1 VSGVLWVLFAVVLG
15 CLAVYRLSDLK
26 AMQPRWAAGLL
37 VAGAGIAV
45 GIGLTS
51 VLFFVSRQALPGV
64 PGLPMWIEIAGLV
77 WVCYEVFRTRQAAA
91 GSAAMPP
98 FPYYLPLAAALI
110 VALVMVTSIMN
121 IAWDSIPEG
130 NWDAWSIW
138 NLRARFLAAGGDLA
152 PRAWSPMIGSTHPEY
167 PLLTSA
173 FVARCWAYGRTVLNA
188 DANAVPIAVS
198 YLFFLAVLA
207 LATGGVAVLR
217 SRSLGLLLGLSILAS
232 PLVLMEVPAQYA
244 DVPLACYFMGAL
256 LFWLLDRPVLAGA
269 FAGFAAWTKDE
280 GLLFLAVFLLGSAIF
295 KRGQVPRLIAGV
307 LPAGVLTLVFK
318 AALATGTSSL
328 MSSSAP
334 GLLHRLADAGRYWQV
349 TGAFAGAF
357 LGMMVD
363 WYHPVLPVLILA
375 VALRF
380 DRRYQR
386 DALFTGG
393 ICVLMLLGYFGI
405 YIITSNDLTWQL
417 QTSLNRLF
425 VQIWPS
431 LLLAAFA
438 GLRAPESMAT
448 LEAAAP
454 GKARRKA
461 RA

>member
-1 VSGVLWVLFAVVLG
+1 MTGVLWALFAVVLG
-15 CLAVYRLSDLK
+15 CLAVYRWSDLK
-26 AMQPRWAAGLL
+26 TVQPRWAAGLL
-37 VAGAGIAV
+37 VLGAGIAM

-51 VLFFVSRQALPGV
+51 CLFFVSRLALPGV
-64 PGLPMWIEIAGLV
+64 PGVPMWIEMAGLV
-77 WVCYEVFRTRQAAA
+77 WVCYEVFRMRRAAA
-91 GSAAMPP
+91 GSATMPR
-98 FPYYLPLAAALI
+98 FPYNFPLAAALI
-110 VALVMVTSIMN
+110 VALVLVTSVMN
-121 IAWDSIPEG
+121 VVWDSIPQG

-138 NLRARFLAAGGDLA
+138 NLRARFLAAGGGLGQ
-152 PRAWSPMIGSTHPEY
+152 RAWSPMAGSTHPEY

-173 FVARCWAYGRTVLNA
+173 FVARCWAYGRTVLNG
-188 DANAVPIAVS
+188 DANAVPMAVS
-198 YLFFLAVLA
+198 YLFFLALLA

-217 SRSLGLLLGLSILAS
+217 SRSLGLLLGLSLLGS
-232 PLVLMEVPAQYA
+232 PLLLMEVPAQYA

-269 FAGFAAWTKDE
+269 FAGLAAWTKDE
-280 GLLFLAVFLLGSAIF
+280 GLLFLAVFFLGSAIF
-295 KRGQVPRLIAGV
+295 KRGQVPRLIAGA
-307 LPAGVLTLVFK
+307 LPAGALALFFK
-318 AALATGTSSL
+318 AHLATGTSSL
-328 MSSSAP
+328 LSSSAP
-334 GLLHRLADAGRYWQV
+334 GLLHRLADVGRYWQV

-357 LGMMVD
+357 PGMMVD

-380 DRRYQR
+380 DRGHRR

-393 ICVLMLLGYFGI
+393 ICGLMLLGYFGI

-417 QTSLNRLF
+417 QTSLNRLL

-438 GLRAPESMAT
+438 GLRAPESMVT
-448 LEAAAP
+448 TEAAAP
-454 GKARRKA
+454 AKARRKA